1 EPIDHPAGFQMQLD
15 RPLDFLGVTDHAMYM
30 GMLEEM
36 SNPETRAGQHP
47 IAVGIRE
54 AETPASRLEAFQAM
68 FPYLR

>member
-1 EPIDHPAGFQMQLD
+1 ALGEPIDHPAGFQMQLD

-54 AETPASRLEAFQAM
+54 A
-68 FPYLR
+68 